1 MKQRIEEINQLIRY
15 KDYPL
20 ARIRLLDFCFDTRD
34 NKLLRQA
41 IDFSKQFNEESN
53 NINTEEY
60 AIDFS
65 EKSNQLFQ
73 QLNHSN
79 RIENT
84 SKLVL
89 SANEVGKRYRNGGFT
104 LSPLSLDLYT
114 NKIIGVVGEN
124 GHGKTTLLR
133 CLAAQLKINN
143 GNITYHFLE
152 KTDYYTIKQNIAFIP
167 QRIPKWYGKL
177 KDNLHFSSSISGN
190 YGMDNELMVDF
201 MLERL
206 GLTKFENLTWNQIS
220 SGYRTK
226 FEIASILLKKPTLL
240 ILDEPLANLDIKA
253 QQTLLTDLKYLSQSF
268 FHPLSIILS
277 SQQLHEVEK
286 VADTILFIKQGNCI
300 TQKNN
305 TNHNIINTDCVIEVE
320 TNADRDTILQILN
333 NKVTVSFNGGF
344 YTITSTELNTNQ
356 IIELLLKNNISISYF
371 RDITNSAKRLFN

>member
-20 ARIRLLDFCFDTRD
+20 ARRRLLDFCFDTRD

>member
-1 MKQRIEEINQLIRY
+1 MKHRIDEINQLITY

-20 ARIRLLDFCFDTRD
+20 ARRRILDLCLDTRD
-34 NKLLRQA
+34 NILLKQA
-41 IDFSKQFNEESN
+41 IVFSKQFNEESN
-53 NINTEEY
+53 NIHTEKY
-60 AIDFS
+60 AVEFK
-65 EKSNQLFQ
+65 EHSNLLFQ
-73 QLNHSN
+73 HLNIFSASS
-79 RIENT
+79 NT

-89 SANEVGKRYRNGGFT
+89 SANEVSKLYKSDGFI
-104 LSPLSLDLYT
+104 LSPVTLNCYT
-114 NKIIGVVGEN
+114 NKITGVVGEN

-143 GNITYHFLE
+143 GHIKYHFLQ
-152 KTDYYTIKQNIAFIP
+152 KTDYYNIKQKIAFIP

-177 KDNLHFSSSISGN
+177 KDNLHFSSSISGS
-190 YGMDNELMVDF
+190 YGIENETMVDF

-206 GLTKFENLTWNQIS
+206 GLSKYENLSWNQIS

-253 QQTLLTDLKYLSQSF
+253 QQTLLTDLKYLAQSF

-286 VADTILFIKQGNCI
+286 VADTILFIKQGKCI
-300 TQKNN
+300 IQKTNDNN
-305 TNHNIINTDCVIEVE
+305 YTINDDCVIEIE
-320 TNADRDTILQILN
+320 TDADRNTILQVLN
-333 NKVTVSFNGGF
+333 NKVKVSFNGGF
-344 YTITSTELNTNQ
+344 YTITSTELKTNQ

>member
-20 ARIRLLDFCFDTRD
+20 ARRRLLDFCFDTRD

-89 SANEVGKRYRNGGFT
+89 STNEVGKRYRNGGFT